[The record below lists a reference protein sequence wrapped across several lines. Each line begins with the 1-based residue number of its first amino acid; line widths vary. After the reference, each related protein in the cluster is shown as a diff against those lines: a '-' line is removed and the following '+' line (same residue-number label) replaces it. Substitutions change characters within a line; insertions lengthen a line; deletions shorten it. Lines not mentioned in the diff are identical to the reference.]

1 MLMADDRAVEGWTM
15 EFHSW
20 LLHSFWVASVDSMN
34 CLTVTIDMPCLASFS
49 RVLSTRVHAGFARR

>member
-1 MLMADDRAVEGWTM
+1 M

-34 CLTVTIDMPCLASFS
+34 CLTVTIDMPCLVSFS
-49 RVLSTRVHAGFARR
+49 RVLSTRVYAGFARR